1 MGPKQ
6 PVAQSQEL
14 FRQPLVDM
22 INPKHPL
29 VKLAN
34 VIDWEEIPAIQ
45 REDYP
50 TNEPYAI
57 AKIAGIKLCENYNR
71 QYGHDRVLTVIAST
85 SRTMTEPSGTAGL
98 YG

>member
-1 MGPKQ
+1 MGPKGKH
-6 PVAQSQEL
+6 PSTGDL
-14 FRQPLVDM
+14 FQQPLSEL
-22 INPKHPL
+22 INLKHPL